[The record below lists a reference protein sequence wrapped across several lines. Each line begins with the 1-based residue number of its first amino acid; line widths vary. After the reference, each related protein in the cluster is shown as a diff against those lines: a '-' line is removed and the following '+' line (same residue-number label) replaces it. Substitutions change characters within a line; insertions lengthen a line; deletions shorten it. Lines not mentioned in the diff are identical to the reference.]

1 MEFKSIVKKIL
12 PHLIA
17 IAVFYIVT
25 LVYFWPVFSENKD
38 LSQGDVSSYLG
49 WGDDARQYHNET
61 GEYCHWS
68 NAMFGGMPVNY
79 SYPLP
84 TNNIFELL
92 RFPFTGF
99 LPYNTAGVFFVYMLG
114 FYIFLLSIGSK
125 SLLSIFGAVAYAL
138 CSYNLIIIDAG
149 HVSKALVMAT
159 MAPIIGGIIL
169 CYKRRYIPGII
180 ITLFATGMNI
190 YWSHQQIT
198 YYLLLVIVCLA
209 IVYFVYAA
217 KNKELKQYLLSSVI
231 LVVVAVLSVA
241 PAIDKLVPTYDF
253 SKETMRGGAVLNTDP
268 NGNSES
274 TGLNIDYAYM
284 WSYGKAETFTLL
296 VPNLYG
302 ASSHY
307 NIGKDSETYEKL
319 KPTGQADS
327 FCKAAPMYWGDQPFT
342 SGPVYAGAIVCF
354 LFVLG
359 LIICKTADK
368 WWILFST
375 IIAILMSWGKNF
387 ETFNTWLFEY
397 LPLYNKFRTPS
408 MSLVIVNFTMLTM
421 AIMALKTIFESQDKK
436 QFIKP
441 VAVSLSIVGACLL
454 FLMLFSG
461 NLFDFSGETDKN
473 LPDWL
478 ISALVDDRKSM
489 LISDAFRSLVFVA
502 ISAVCLF
509 VYLYM
514 DKIKSS
520 YLLVAICVFM
530 VVDLWGVAKRFVNF
544 DNFYP
549 KKSVR
554 TIAETDLDRM
564 IINDRPDD
572 PDYRVLN
579 LATNTFNESKT
590 SYYHKSLGGY
600 SPVKLRRFQDIIDFH
615 LSGKINPNI
624 LDMFNTRYI
633 IYNGNQG
640 VGVQRNPNALGHVW
654 FVDSIAW
661 MNTPD
666 EEILALNTFNPKE
679 TALIDVEWKNYV
691 KNNAGL
697 QRDSAGTIDLVNY
710 ENPGKLIYQSN
721 VSTPQLAVFSEVFY
735 KTWKAYVDGN
745 EVPLFRANYILRAM
759 EVPAGEHTIEF
770 VCHDDLYQ
778 KCHTLSL
785 VFSIVVLVVLF
796 ALLGFVFYRQKVN
809 VKAK

>member
-1 MEFKSIVKKIL
+1 MEFKSIAKKIL

-17 IAVFYIVT
+17 IAVFYIIT

-84 TNNIFELL
+84 TNNIFHFL

-209 IVYFVYAA
+209 IVYFIYAA

-268 NGNSES
+268 KGNSES

-307 NIGKDSETYEKL
+307 NIGKDSETYDKL

-441 VAVSLSIVGACLL
+441 IIISLSIVGACLL
-454 FLMLFSG
+454 ILMLFSG
-461 NLFDFSGETDKN
+461 SLFDFSGETDKN

-502 ISAVCLF
+502 LSAVCLF
-509 VYLYM
+509 MYLYM
-514 DKIKSS
+514 DKIKAS

-640 VGVQRNPNALGHVW
+640 VSVQRNPNALGHVW

-679 TALIDVEWKNYV
+679 TALVDVEWKNYV
-691 KNNAGL
+691 KNNVGL
-697 QRDSAGTIDLVNY
+697 QRDSTDTIELVNY

-721 VSTPQLAVFSEVFY
+721 ASTAQLAVFSEVFY

-770 VCHDDLYQ
+770 VCHDNLYQ

-785 VFSIVVLVVLF
+785 VFSIIVLAVLF
-796 ALLGFVFYRQKVN
+796 ALLGFVFYKQKVN
-809 VKAK
+809 IIAK